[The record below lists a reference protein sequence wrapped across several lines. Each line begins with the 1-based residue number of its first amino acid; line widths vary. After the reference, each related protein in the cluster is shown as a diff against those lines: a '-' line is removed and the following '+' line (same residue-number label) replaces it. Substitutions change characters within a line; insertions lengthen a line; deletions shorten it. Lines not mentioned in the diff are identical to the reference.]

1 MPRPL
6 ARGARRRLPVNVT
19 GAGRSELRSHLLA
32 GIPGWYSPG
41 LHLASP
47 SLVALG
53 VASVALHLLQDVT
66 AWQLAFVPAFLVV
79 GNVVEWHVH
88 RGVLHRR
95 VRFLETLY
103 LRHTPM
109 HHAVF
114 VSEDLAIRDRR
125 ELRMV
130 LLPAL
135 AFPGLV
141 ALMAPLAIAL
151 AALGQRN
158 LGLLWIASAV
168 LYLLAYEWLH
178 LAYHLPPDSWV
189 GRLPGIAFLRR
200 HHQRHHAP
208 HLMARWNFNVTV
220 PLWDLVK
227 GTVWRPHGAP
237 VVPTRTP
244 APEASP
250 APRRG

>member
-1 MPRPL
+1 M
-6 ARGARRRLPVNVT
+6 T
-19 GAGRSELRSHLLA
+19 GASRSELRSRLLA

-41 LHLASP
+41 LHLVVP
-47 SLVALG
+47 TLVALG
-53 VASVALHLLQDVT
+53 VASVALHLLQGVT
-66 AWQLAFVPAFLVV
+66 AWQLAFVPPFLLA
-79 GNVVEWHVH
+79 GNAVEWHVH

-125 ELRMV
+125 EVRLV

-135 AFPGLV
+135 AFTGLV
-141 ALMAPLAIAL
+141 ALTAPLAIAL

-158 LGLLWIASAV
+158 LGLLWVASAA

-178 LAYHLPPDSWV
+178 LAYHLPQDSRA
-189 GRLPGIAFLRR
+189 GRLPGVASLRQ

-227 GTVWRPHGAP
+227 GTVWRPHHAP
-237 VVPTRTP
+237 AVPTRTP
-244 APEASP
+244 APAPSP